1 MAGTASLL
9 ESYAETRV
17 AALAAARGEPAWLRA
32 RRTEAARAFAA
43 TPMPTPKLRPW
54 RYTDLSGLDLGAYPP
69 AETPI
74 AVRGA
79 APEGG
84 FAGTLSEALV
94 SREELVRERLG
105 SIVTGVEGKFQAANA
120 ALWTGGVL
128 VHVPRR
134 AALAEPIE
142 VTVDASAL
150 AGAAVF
156 PRLLIVA
163 EEQAEVT
170 VIVRLVSGDAPLL
183 VAGVVEV
190 VAAQAA
196 QVRLLLDVR
205 WGARTQDFTTVR
217 STLAKDADVRVGAL
231 ALGGEVV
238 KQTIEALIEGDG
250 AHSGIGAVAL
260 GDRGQHFDFV
270 TLQDHAG
277 ARTTSDVKVKAALAG
292 SSRSIYYGLT
302 RVEETAAGAQAEQLN
317 NNLLLSD
324 NAKADSDPVLEI
336 LTAQVIRCG
345 HGATV
350 GPVDAGEL
358 FYLQSRGLDRR
369 TALQLLV
376 NGFFQAVVSDLRV
389 PGVADEVEQAVVAK
403 LATAEL

>member
-1 MAGTASLL
+1 MAGTASLI
-9 ESYAETRV
+9 ESYAEPRA
-17 AALAAARGEPAWLRA
+17 AALSAARGEPAWLRE
-32 RRTEAARAFAA
+32 RRAEAARAFAA
-43 TPMPTPKLRPW
+43 TPMPTPRLRPW
-54 RYTDLSGLDLGAYPP
+54 RYTDLSGLDLTAYPP
-69 AETPI
+69 SDTPI
-74 AVRGA
+74 AVKGV
-79 APEGG
+79 APAGG
-84 FAGTLSEALV
+84 FSGTLAEALAA
-94 SREELVRERLG
+94 REELMRGRLG
-105 SIVTGVEGKFQAANA
+105 SVITGVEGKFQAANA
-120 ALWTGGVL
+120 AFWTGGVL
-128 VHVPRR
+128 VHVPRG
-134 AALAEPIE
+134 AVPAEPIE
-142 VTVDASAL
+142 VMVDASAL
-150 AGAAVF
+150 SGAAVF

-163 EEQAEVT
+163 EERAEAT
-170 VIVRLVSGDAPLL
+170 VIVRFVSGDEPLL

-190 VAAQAA
+190 VAEQAA

-205 WGARTQDFTTVR
+205 WGTRTQDFTTVR
-217 STLAKDADVRVGAL
+217 STLARDADVRVGAL
-231 ALGGEVV
+231 ALGGELV
-238 KQTIEALIEGDG
+238 KQTIEALIEGEG

-270 TLQDHAG
+270 TLQDHVG
-277 ARTTSDVKVKAALAG
+277 PRTTSDVKVKAALAG

-302 RVEETAAGAQAEQLN
+302 RVEETAAGAEAGQVN

-376 NGFFQAVVSDLRV
+376 NGFFQAVVSDLGV
-389 PGVADEVEQAVVAK
+389 PGVADEVEQAVVVK